1 MRRLLTK
8 LAERIQEPLATLEI
22 KNEYRV
28 EVNCFTWLNVNRIAA
43 GLSDGSVAVWSI
55 HPLRLLQRHPV
66 HSSPIIDIA
75 SSYPSQPFIVVT
87 VPVGGVATITDLSRP
102 NSELVYCPNLLID
115 FQPNLLAWS
124 EHMRGYISIWP
135 SAFPA
140 SGVISFMSIRIFNQ
154 ARLLLSLEGQPTSLA
169 VGACHPYVLVG
180 SSDGSLWVV
189 NVFRKSTFYRKPSQ
203 KLKLFQHEYQALP
216 SNPDVR
222 NAVDKHDGP
231 RGVCRILHG
240 FRPQLNIHPKASR
253 GKQMR
258 KKQLEEQ
265 AKRNKKKKASSA
277 RKKGYP
283 KQGGASTVGD
293 DGADSDSDAGGSA
306 VTGEVAV
313 HEPLSRISAVCWNP
327 NLDFSWWAAAAMGSG
342 LVKIMDL
349 GSEPR
354 ASRKNRR
361 HDGGGSQTEGSEAGS
376 ALYSDVEAPLDED
389 MEDFPDDSMGDLGDE
404 IEDAEMD
411 EDGWT
416 AGRGR

>member
-1 MRRLLTK
+1 MSSVSFSSYGLQQLLTK
-8 LAERIQEPLATLEI
+8 RAEEIQEPLVTLEI

-28 EVNCFTWLNVNRIAA
+28 EITCFTWLNVNRIAA

-102 NSELVYCPNLLID
+102 NAELVYCPNLLID

-124 EHMRGYISIWP
+124 EHMRAYISIWP

-140 SGVISFMSIRIFNQ
+140 SGVISFMSLRIFNQ

-169 VGACHPYVLVG
+169 VGACHPYALVG
-180 SSDGSLWVV
+180 SSDGSLCIV
-189 NVFRKSTFYRKPSQ
+189 NVFRKCTFYRRPSQ

-216 SNPDVR
+216 SNPEGR
-222 NAVDKHDGP
+222 HAVGKQEEP

-258 KKQLEEQ
+258 KKQVEEQ
-265 AKRNKKKKASSA
+265 AKRSKK
-277 RKKGYP
+277 RKENPG
-283 KQGGASTVGD
+283 
-293 DGADSDSDAGGSA
+293 SDAEGSA

-327 NLDFSWWAAAAMGSG
+327 SLDFSWWAAAAMGSG

-354 ASRKNRR
+354 PSRKDGQ
-361 HDGGGSQTEGSEAGS
+361 HDHPGSQTEGSEAGS
-376 ALYSDVEAPLDED
+376 ALYSDVEAASDEE
-389 MEDFPDDSMGDLGDE
+389 MEGFPDGSSEELNDE

-416 AGRGR
+416 AARGR

>member
-1 MRRLLTK
+1 MTR
-8 LAERIQEPLATLEI
+8 LAEEIQEPLATLEI
-22 KNEYRV
+22 KNEYHV

-102 NSELVYCPNLLID
+102 NAELVYCPNLLID

-124 EHMRGYISIWP
+124 EHMRAYISIWP

-169 VGACHPYVLVG
+169 VGACHPYALVG
-180 SSDGSLWVV
+180 SSDGSLWIV

-203 KLKLFQHEYQALP
+203 KLKLFQHEHQALP
-216 SNPDVR
+216 SHLEAR
-222 NAVDKHDGP
+222 NAVDKQEKP

-277 RKKGYP
+277 TKKGQA
-283 KQGGASTVGD
+283 KQETSTVGD
-293 DGADSDSDAGGSA
+293 DGVGSDSDGEGTA

-313 HEPLSRISAVCWNP
+313 HDPLSRISAVCWNP

-354 ASRKNRR
+354 PSRKDRR
-361 HDGGGSQTEGSEAGS
+361 RDSNGSEAGGS
-376 ALYSDVEAPLDED
+376 EAGNAPSSDVEALSDEE
-389 MEDFPDDSMGDLGDE
+389 MEGFPDDSMGELNDE

-416 AGRGR
+416 AARGR